1 MALVIAEY
9 QHIVYTSATRPAS
22 FPSVTWSAGDVLV
35 IIEGLENNDFAG
47 PLTIST
53 PTVTG
58 LTFGAIAGAS
68 LVGTSQQFCEAN
80 AYIATAGSGSSGA
93 IACTQTGGTTGYHW
107 GASLWRFTGASST
120 VGVVGALQSAS
131 GSTATERTV
140 TISPTAGSTVV
151 MMLYD
156 FTAAAAGFTGTPTV
170 TTERED
176 TQDATH
182 YTIWGADWVNVAGGS
197 TAFGIS
203 AGTVK
208 ATKLAIEIKPAAVA
222 YTPSIVP
229 TMPTRIPA

>member
-9 QHIVYTSATRPAS
+9 QHIVHTTATRPAS
-22 FPSVTWSAGDVLV
+22 FPSVTWAKDDVLV
-35 IIEGLENNDFAG
+35 IIEGLESNDNAG

-58 LTFGAIAGAS
+58 LTFGAITGAS

-80 AYIATAGSGSSGA
+80 AYLAVAGSGSSGA
-93 IACTQTGGTTGYHW
+93 IACTQTGGSAGYHW
-107 GASLWRFTGASST
+107 GAQLWRLTGARPT

-131 GSTATERTV
+131 GSALANRTV
-140 TISPTAGSTVV
+140 TISPTAGSTVL

-156 FTAAAAGFTGTPTV
+156 FGAGAAGFTGVPTV

-176 TQDATH
+176 AQDATH

-197 TAFGIS
+197 TDFGIS

-208 ATKLAIEIKPAAVA
+208 ASKIAIEIVPAVVSF
-222 YTPSIVP
+222 PIVP
-229 TMPTRIPA
+229 TMPTRVAA